1 MKGVILSAGLGKRLR
16 PLTNNI
22 PKGLIP
28 ILGKPL
34 LEYIL
39 LGFKYAGIK
48 EIAIVIG
55 YLGEKIKEYF
65 KDGSSF
71 NLNITYII
79 QEVPKGTGS
88 AVLITRDFVG
98 NEPFMLSWGD
108 VILERENYINIKRT
122 FERESCDVL
131 MGLNYEE
138 DLSSKGAVFLEKKED
153 GLKIKDIIE
162 KPKEK
167 VNTNWNQTGI
177 FILKPVIFRYLER
190 ISPSER
196 GEYEFTSAIK
206 MMLEDNLDIRPFFV
220 KGFHLE
226 LGTLENLEKVNNF
239 KNFLESFHIL

>member
-1 MKGVILSAGLGKRLR
+1 MKGIILSAGLGKRLR
-16 PLTNNI
+16 PLTNSI

-39 LGFKYAGIK
+39 LGFRYAEIK
-48 EIAIVIG
+48 EIGIVIG

-71 NLNITYII
+71 DLNITYII
-79 QEVPKGTGS
+79 QEVQKGTGS
-88 AVLITRDFVG
+88 AVLTTREFVE

-108 VILERENYINIKRT
+108 VVLGMENYINIKKT
-122 FERESCDVL
+122 FEKEPCDIL

-138 DLSSKGAVFLEKKED
+138 DLSSKGAVFLENKE
-153 GLKIKDIIE
+153 GKLKIKDIIE
-162 KPKEK
+162 KPKDK
-167 VNTNWNQTGI
+167 TNTNWNQTGI
-177 FILKPVIFRYLER
+177 FILKPIIFRYLER

-206 MMLEDNLDIRPFFV
+206 MMLEDNLDIKPFFV

-226 LGTLENLEKVNNF
+226 VGTLDSITKINF
-239 KNFLESFHIL
+239 YNSL

>member
-1 MKGVILSAGLGKRLR
+1 MKGIILSAGLGKRLR

-39 LGFKYAGIK
+39 LGFRYA
-48 EIAIVIG
+48 EIREIGIVIG

-65 KDGSSF
+65 KDGSSLD
-71 NLNITYII
+71 LNITYII
-79 QEVPKGTGS
+79 QEAQKGTGS
-88 AVLITRDFVG
+88 AVLITKDFVG

-108 VILERENYINIKRT
+108 VILGMENYINIKKT
-122 FERESCDVL
+122 FEREPCDVL

-138 DLSSKGAVFLEKKED
+138 DLSSKGAVFLEKKE
-153 GLKIKDIIE
+153 GKLKIRDIIE
-162 KPKEK
+162 KPKER

-177 FILKPVIFRYLER
+177 FILKPIIFRYLER

-196 GEYEFTSAIK
+196 GEYEFTSAVK

-220 KGFHLE
+220 EGFHLE
-226 LGTLENLEKVNNF
+226 LGTLESINKINF
-239 KNFLESFHIL
+239 YDL

>member
-16 PLTNNI
+16 PLTDNL

-28 ILGKPL
+28 VLGKPI

-48 EIAIVIG
+48 DIAIIIG
-55 YLGEKIKEYF
+55 YLGEKIKDYF
-65 KDGSSF
+65 KDGKII
-71 NLNITYII
+71 NLNISYII
-79 QEVPKGTGS
+79 QEIPKGTGA
-88 AVLITRDFVG
+88 AVLKAKDFVG
-98 NEPFMLSWGD
+98 NENFMLSWGD
-108 VILERENYINIKRT
+108 VIVERENYINIKNA
-122 FERESCDVL
+122 FEKNPCDVL

-138 DLSSKGAVFLEKKED
+138 DLSQGGAVFLEEKNNI
-153 GLKIKDIIE
+153 LKVKDIIE

-177 FILKPVIFRYLER
+177 FILKPIIFKYLEK

-206 MMLEDNLDIRPFFV
+206 MMLEDNLDIRPFII
-220 KGFHLE
+220 KDFHWE
-226 LGTLENLEKVNNF
+226 FGTLSQIEKANNLKD
-239 KNFLESFHIL
+239 FLKRFHDL